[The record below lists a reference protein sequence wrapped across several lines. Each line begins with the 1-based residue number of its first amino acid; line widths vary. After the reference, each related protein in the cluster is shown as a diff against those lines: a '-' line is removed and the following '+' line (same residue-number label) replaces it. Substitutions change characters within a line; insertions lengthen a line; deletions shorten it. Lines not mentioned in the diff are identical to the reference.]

1 MVDRLSLVQ
10 WLFANAGWA
19 IVVMSPEV
27 YVPGFRKRVAVTR
40 GCMAACAVLGNGG
53 NMGVVK

>member
-27 YVPGFRKRVAVTR
+27 CGAGFRNRVTVAKGRTAV
-40 GCMAACAVLGNGG
+40 CVILGDSG